1 MATTPATTGLSRV
14 FLIQKGARAD
24 RAPVYHSC
32 MRAGA
37 VEQSYGDVTKIECPD
52 PNNPDEFI
60 EVGEISDADERP
72 TTQLIGRY
80 PAKEA
85 SKLKEIADDT
95 QNRHD
100 VHINIG
106 LSRDVSLFGG
116 FDKKVIFETGKIT
129 SYSTD
134 EVGALESGE
143 RTAVNETG
151 DVSGKVW
158 YEVLPL
164 AFAERAASLIS
175 NEIIDVI
182 YYNDKIYALTKAA
195 GGSPSTPADILYGII
210 NYDRSI
216 SWYAHDIDTLS
227 ASEQPNALARVGD
240 YIVVVSNETDS
251 LHYAALTDF
260 DGLTDPT
267 WTEVSTGFN
276 ASGSPNDIWSVG
288 NTAFICGDGGY
299 VYKCTDPTAGVTA
312 LDEGV
317 AVSDNLNAIHAI
329 NENYFVAVGNSGAI
343 VKSENGTTVTAVTP
357 RPTGAGVH
365 LNCVWVKGEDEKQW
379 FIGSAAGNL
388 HYTVD
393 EGVTFATKSFS
404 GSGSGQIRDIAFAS
418 KSVGYLAHDTT
429 TPAGRIFRTY
439 NNGQAWTAMPEGS
452 ANLTTNDRITAL
464 AVNPKDVNFVVG
476 GGLADD
482 GTDGILLVGED

>member
-1 MATTPATTGLSRV
+1 MTTPATTSLSRV
-14 FLIQKGARAD
+14 FAIQKGARVD
-24 RAPVYHSC
+24 RTPVYHSC

-52 PNNPDEFI
+52 PNDPDKFI

-80 PAKEA
+80 PAKSA
-85 SKLKEIADDT
+85 SVMKAIADDT

-100 VHINIG
+100 FHINIG
-106 LSRDVSLFGG
+106 IARDVSLFSG
-116 FDKKVIFETGKIT
+116 FDKKIIFETGKIT
-129 SYSTD
+129 NYATD
-134 EVGALESGE
+134 ELGALESGE
-143 RTAVNETG
+143 RAVVNETV
-151 DVSGKVW
+151 DISGKVW

-164 AFAERAASLIS
+164 SFAERAASIIT

-182 YYNDKIYALTKAA
+182 YYNGVIYALTTSA
-195 GGSPSTPADILYGII
+195 GGSPSTPADIVFGIV
-210 NYDRSI
+210 NYDGTI

-227 ASEQPNALARVGD
+227 ASEAPSALARVGD
-240 YIVVVSNETDS
+240 YLVVVSHATDS

-260 DGLTDPT
+260 NGTTDPT
-267 WTEVSTGFN
+267 WTEVSTGFV
-276 ASGSPNDIWSVG
+276 AAGSPNDIWSVG

-299 VYKCTDPTAGVTA
+299 VYKCTDPTAGVSV
-312 LDEGV
+312 LDAGV
-317 AVSDNLNAIHAI
+317 AVSDDLNAIHAI
-329 NENYFVAVGNSGAI
+329 DEDYFVAVGNSGAI
-343 VKSENGTTVTAVTP
+343 VKSENGATVTAITP

-365 LNCVWVKGEDEKQW
+365 LTCVAVKEEDETQW

-393 EGVTFATKSFS
+393 EGVTFGTKSFS
-404 GSGSGQIRDIAFAS
+404 GSGSGVIRDIVFVT
-418 KSVGYLAHDTT
+418 KSVGYLSHDTA

-452 ANLTTNDRITAL
+452 ANLTANDRITAL
-464 AVNPKDVNFVVG
+464 AVNPDDANFVIG
-476 GGLADD
+476 GGLADN
-482 GTDGILLVGED
+482 GSDGILLVGED